1 MILNAVCTMLIK
13 GSRLDGEY
21 FVWYERAVKAGLKI
35 AQLYESYMITIHGKK
50 SEGTPAKIYLSVF
63 SARILCWII
72 RSLQCYMQM

>member
-1 MILNAVCTMLIK
+1 MLIK

-50 SEGTPAKIYLSVF
+50 RRNPCQNLFICIFCTD
-63 SARILCWII
+63 LCWII